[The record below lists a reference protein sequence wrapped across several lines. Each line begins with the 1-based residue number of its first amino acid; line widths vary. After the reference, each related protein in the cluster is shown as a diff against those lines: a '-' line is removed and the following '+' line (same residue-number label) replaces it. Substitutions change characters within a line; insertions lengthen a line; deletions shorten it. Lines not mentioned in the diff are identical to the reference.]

1 MKNLLYISLLLA
13 LAASSCIDRRM
24 VKESMIWHGIPIK
37 WMKTLLLASMHLLA
51 RAVI

>member
-37 WMKTLLLASMHLLA
+37 WMKTLLASMHLLA